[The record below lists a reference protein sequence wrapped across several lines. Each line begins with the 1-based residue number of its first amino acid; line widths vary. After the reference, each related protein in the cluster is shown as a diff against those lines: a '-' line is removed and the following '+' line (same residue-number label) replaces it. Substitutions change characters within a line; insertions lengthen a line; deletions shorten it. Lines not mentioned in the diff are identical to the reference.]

1 MALNGTNRVELR
13 RRLPNDVA
21 EHSNYLADAIDDL
34 RRDVVAELSPGLQVI
49 ITEHAEPT
57 EEWYRAAVVERWRNG
72 AALIPATWIADSE
85 PPGGGED
92 AE

>member
-1 MALNGTNRVELR
+1 MAILDDEDRIAVI
-13 RRLPNDVA
+13 RLFG
-21 EHSNYLADAIDDL
+21 LI
-34 RRDVVAELSPGLQVI
+34 RDVVAELSPGLQVI

-57 EEWYRAAVVERWRNG
+57 EEWYRAAIVERWRDG
-72 AALIPATWIADSE
+72 AALIPAPWIADSE